1 MSDDLIEG
9 KMNHTP
15 EKINSIKKH
24 KLAVD
29 AALNSK
35 EVSRYIQDSEQ
46 NASFEVIGIKT
57 KFLGL
62 EKSNPPQTLIETL
75 FEFKPKNIGVGGSI
89 KVIVAISELNNA
101 ELREIK
107 RLEL

>member
-1 MSDDLIEG
+1 MNSKTE
-9 KMNHTP
+9 KM
-15 EKINSIKKH
+15 NSIKKH

-35 EVSRYIQDSEQ
+35 EVSRYIQESEM
-46 NASFEVIGIKT
+46 NESFEVIGIKT

-62 EKSNPPQTLIETL
+62 EKSNPPQTLIEVL

-89 KVIVAISELNNA
+89 KVIIAISEVNKV
-101 ELREIK
+101 EIREIK
-107 RLEL
+107 KLEL